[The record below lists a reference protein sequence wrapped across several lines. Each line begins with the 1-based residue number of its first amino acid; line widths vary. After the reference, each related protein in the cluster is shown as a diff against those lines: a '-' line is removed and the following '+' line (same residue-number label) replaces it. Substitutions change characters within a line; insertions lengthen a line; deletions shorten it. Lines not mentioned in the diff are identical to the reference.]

1 MSGINLNECY
11 GIAMGHRLQFEEAQQ
26 AWVVLYPEGMVQLN
40 QSAAEILNRCD
51 GETPLE
57 QVITDLEQVYGETG
71 LTRDVVELVT
81 AALDQGWLRRL

>member
-1 MSGINLNECY
+1 
-11 GIAMGHRLQFEEAQQ
+11 MGHRLQFEEAQQ

-51 GETPLE
+51 GETSLE
-57 QVITDLEQVYGETG
+57 QVIRDLEQVYGETG
-71 LTRDVVELVT
+71 LTSDVVELVT

>member
-1 MSGINLNECY
+1 
-11 GIAMGHRLQFEEAQQ
+11 MGHRLQFEEAQQ

>member
-1 MSGINLNECY
+1 
-11 GIAMGHRLQFEEAQQ
+11 MGHRLQFEEAQQ

-71 LTRDVVELVT
+71 LTSDVVELVT

>member
-1 MSGINLNECY
+1 
-11 GIAMGHRLQFEEAQQ
+11 MGHRLQFEEAQQ

-71 LTRDVVELVT
+71 LTSDVVELIT

>member
-1 MSGINLNECY
+1 
-11 GIAMGHRLQFEEAQQ
+11 MGHRLQFEEAQQ

-71 LTRDVVELVT
+71 LTSDVVELVT
-81 AALDQGWLRRL
+81 AALDQGWLWRL